1 MPNDSLYRPRRR
13 LGVWQFLVRTWK
25 GFVEHD
31 IPTRASAIAFSA
43 MMATVPV
50 IALVVAVTVHFLPD
64 LTGRY
69 AEFSV
74 SAPELENVLRIILPG
89 EAVGIVLEQIARVQ
103 ATPPLLTISVGL
115 ALTIWAASSLFV
127 AIISGLNHIYGLPET
142 RSIWKL
148 RLIALLLTVVQT
160 AVLIGSLLVIAAWP
174 QIVKLIG
181 MRSELQTYA
190 AMVKWLAVFIA
201 VLISYACWFRFGPA
215 SRQQRRWVTPGSLVG
230 AVAFIAVCAGF
241 RVYVQNFASYD
252 LTYGSLGGV
261 MVLLF
266 WYWLS
271 SMTLLLAAEINRVIY
286 QSEELPPLAGGAVP
300 DLPEIE
306 LHLRAALVSARDF
319 KAHFS
324 QVAAQHSYETAVSV
338 GIKGVSPIMG
348 EDLSIDKGML
358 DTLFLGMKKQV
369 IRFHN
374 ALIAQR
380 PRELLLVECNDLVNN
395 VSYLLGMLAK
405 LNGNVMPTAELVS
418 IRLSYMAEQS
428 RIAAG
433 A

>member
-1 MPNDSLYRPRRR
+1 MPTDSLYRPRRR
-13 LGVWQFLVRTWK
+13 LGVWQFLVQTWR

-50 IALVVAVTVHFLPD
+50 IALVVSITVHFLPD

-74 SAPELENVLRIILPG
+74 SAPELENVLRIILPQ

-103 ATPPLLTISVGL
+103 ATPPLITVSLGL
-115 ALTIWAASSLFV
+115 ALTVWAASSLFV

-160 AVLIGSLLVIAAWP
+160 TVLIGSLLVIAGWP

-181 MRSELQTYA
+181 VRAELQTYA
-190 AMVKWLAVFIA
+190 AAVKWTAVTIA

-215 SRQQRRWVTPGSLVG
+215 SKQQRRWVTPGSLVG
-230 AVAFIAVCAGF
+230 ALAFIGVCTGF

-286 QSEELPPLAGGAVP
+286 QPDFKNSFWQKGEVP
-300 DLPEIE
+300 SIGEVE
-306 LHLRAALVSARDF
+306 LHLRAALTSAREYKNSGD
-319 KAHFS
+319 KKRAL
-324 QVAAQHSYETAVSV
+324 HSFEASVTGGVLRSTQLPPDLEIDRNMVDTIFLGLQNQISRYYTALTLETAEA
-338 GIKGVSPIMG
+338 PLLH
-348 EDLSIDKGML
+348 EC
-358 DTLFLGMKKQV
+358 DTL
-369 IRFHN
+369 I
-374 ALIAQR
+374 
-380 PRELLLVECNDLVNN
+380 VN
-395 VSYLLGMLAK
+395 VTHLLGVMARINRNL
-405 LNGNVMPTAELVS
+405 MPTPELVS
-418 IRLSYMAEQS
+418 IRLAYMQEQN
-428 RIAAG
+428 R
-433 A
+433 

>member
-1 MPNDSLYRPRRR
+1 MPTDSLYRPRRR
-13 LGVWQFLVRTWK
+13 LGVWQFMVRTWK

-74 SAPELENVLRIILPG
+74 SAPELENILRIILPS

-181 MRSELQTYA
+181 VRSELQTYA
-190 AMVKWLAVFIA
+190 AMVKWTAVTLA

-215 SRQQRRWVTPGSLVG
+215 SRQQRRWLTPGSVIG
-230 AVAFIAVCAGF
+230 AVGFIAVCIGF
-241 RVYVQNFASYD
+241 RMYVQNFASYD

-286 QSEELPPLAGGAVP
+286 QGEDPPPPGQGPIPNLE
-300 DLPEIE
+300 EIE

-319 KAHFS
+319 KTGSDKMNALRCYE
-324 QVAAQHSYETAVSV
+324 AAVTAGVNR
-338 GIKGVSPIMG
+338 VSPILG
-348 EDLSIDKGML
+348 DELAIDKDML
-358 DTLFLGMKKQV
+358 QTIFQGLQQQV
-369 IRFHN
+369 IRFYN
-374 ALIAQR
+374 GLSC
-380 PRELLLVECNDLVNN
+380 ETSENKTLLKECDDLVSN
-395 VSYLLGMLAK
+395 VAYLLGMLAR
-405 LNGNVMPTAELVS
+405 LNKNMMPTSELVS
-418 IRLSYMAEQS
+418 IRLAYMAEQN
-428 RIAAG
+428 R
-433 A
+433 